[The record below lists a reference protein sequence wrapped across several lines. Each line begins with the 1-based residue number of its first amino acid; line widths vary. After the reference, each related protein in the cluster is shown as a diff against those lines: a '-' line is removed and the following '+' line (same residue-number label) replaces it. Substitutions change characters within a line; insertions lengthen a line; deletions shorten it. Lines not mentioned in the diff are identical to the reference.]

1 MTCAPLRF
9 SCGLDIQILREH
21 TLLEALAKTISY
33 TLRIGG
39 SLREIASDLIGVS
52 AYPAPRK
59 GGAILSAADGMGKVF
74 RDVEDGKYNAMLER
88 GRAARGYA
96 AERQPIAATEPP
108 VADAPSAE
116 GGDGWRECPERYGR
130 AAMIEDCMTCVQCG
144 WSKC

>member
-1 MTCAPLRF
+1 MRPFEVFLRLGH
-9 SCGLDIQILREH
+9 SDPREH

-52 AYPAPRK
+52 AYPVPRK
-59 GGAILSAADGMGKVF
+59 GGAILSAADGMGKAF

-116 GGDGWRECPERYGR
+116 GGDGWRECPECYGR
-130 AAMIEDCMTCVQCG
+130 VAMIEGCMTCVQCD